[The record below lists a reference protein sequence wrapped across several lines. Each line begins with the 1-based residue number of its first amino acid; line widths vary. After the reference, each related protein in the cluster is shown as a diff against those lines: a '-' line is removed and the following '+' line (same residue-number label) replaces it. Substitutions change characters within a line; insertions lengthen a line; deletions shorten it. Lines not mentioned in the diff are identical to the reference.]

1 MSITP
6 IYTLGE
12 QTLFKLIIEHLTK
25 VFPAIEETQSEDI
38 NHRLKIIEEECT
50 QAKEI
55 YTFTKNIIDQQ
66 IKIKISE
73 IKVKAK
79 VWLSAKNI
87 CTKHP
92 IQKFMPKQFRPFKV
106 LEKQSLVNYRLAL
119 SLQWKIHLV
128 FHIHLLQPAE
138 ENTQY
143 RPFDKK
149 PPPELI
155 EEEDK

>member
-92 IQKFMPKQFRPFKV
+92 I
-106 LEKQSLVNYRLAL
+106 
-119 SLQWKIHLV
+119 
-128 FHIHLLQPAE
+128 
-138 ENTQY
+138 
-143 RPFDKK
+143 
-149 PPPELI
+149 
-155 EEEDK
+155 